1 MSSSDEP
8 TTLNPDEEARG
19 FFLKKAY
26 LIYKVR
32 ISPEHVVKWVMP
44 RTPPPDEIRLKGIGV
59 TRLEPGQATY
69 APRVRAKREVLERFL
84 SLNTRQRGEVVEA
97 GLRALGLWGVKDA

>member
-1 MSSSDEP
+1 LVSYP
-8 TTLNPDEEARG
+8 
-19 FFLKKAY
+19 LKAMCHIYHHTPLTCNSNAY
-26 LIYKVR
+26 LFAKVR

-44 RTPPPDEIRLKGIGV
+44 RTPPPDEIRLKAIGV